1 MDKSTESPSL
11 LKPEGVRDDAIL
23 PGEYS
28 CILRLA
34 IPDVVMYSPENGT
47 ETCLAVSNLYFLFR
61 GKPDS
66 KGSESRFPT
75 ASMLE
80 GPGLAKSVG
89 YADPLAP
96 GCMRTIR
103 RYSRFGTGLYLPLTE
118 RSTLLKQLK
127 LTHLDTFFGTKLL
140 FQL

>member
-1 MDKSTESPSL
+1 
-11 LKPEGVRDDAIL
+11 
-23 PGEYS
+23 
-28 CILRLA
+28 
-34 IPDVVMYSPENGT
+34 MYSQENGT

-80 GPGLAKSVG
+80 GLVWRKA

-103 RYSRFGTGLYLPLTE
+103 RYSRFGTGLYLPLY
-118 RSTLLKQLK
+118 RAI
-127 LTHLDTFFGTKLL
+127 DIA
-140 FQL
+140 